1 MIIYGPRFFL
11 WHEGINNNEKL
22 RALNN
27 HNVQIKQRYY
37 YYNSFRRRCV
47 FLCVLCFAVQILVTK
62 LRTLRQEKGNPY
74 QKTFFCFN
82 FSQLLFKCFKFNV
95 FVFINCLCL
104 FIATN
109 KTHSKKPNRIERIKD
124 VTLQNL
130 AGGKYIYVPPNFIHA
145 RKKCATTPF

>member
-1 MIIYGPRFFL
+1 MSKLNSVITIITHLEGVVYFYVFF
-11 WHEGINNNEKL
+11 
-22 RALNN
+22 A
-27 HNVQIKQRYY
+27 
-37 YYNSFRRRCV
+37 S
-47 FLCVLCFAVQILVTK
+47 
-62 LRTLRQEKGNPY
+62 
-74 QKTFFCFN
+74 
-82 FSQLLFKCFKFNV
+82 LFKFLSTSSESRDKGKVTHIKRYFFVLISHNYFLSVSNV